1 MDSKF
6 EQEINMLH
14 DRVCSG
20 VGDPKRVLILYELEK
35 RAQCVNDLS
44 EILGMSQPAVSRHL
58 RVLRERKLVQADRQ
72 GTSVYYELADHRI
85 IEALNLLREVLAAQ
99 LAEEREIADSMQ

>member
-14 DRVCSG
+14 NRVCSG

-35 RAQCVNDLS
+35 GGKCVNELS

-58 RVLRERKLVQADRQ
+58 RVLRERNLVLADRQ
-72 GTSVYYELADHRI
+72 GASVYYELADHRI

-99 LAEEREIADSMQ
+99 LAAEREIADSMH